1 MAPFTR
7 VLVANRGE
15 IALRI
20 VRACHEEGLESVAV
34 YSDADRLSPHVR
46 AAHRAVPIGAAPA
59 AESYLDIA
67 KLLEAARATD
77 CQAVHPGYGFLS
89 ERAPFAEAVTQA
101 GLTFIGPPA
110 TAIRAMGDKTEAR
123 RRMQAAGVPIV
134 PGTTRPVADHVQAKS
149 EAERLGYPVLL
160 KAIAGG
166 GGKGMR
172 LIREPGEIESA
183 FEAAQSEALKAFG
196 AGELYVEKYLERPRH
211 IEVQVLADTYGRVV
225 ALGERECSIQ
235 RRHQKLIEEA
245 PSVAVTPALRRR
257 LNEAATAAAGSVGYL
272 GAGTIEFL
280 LAPTGEFY
288 FLEMNTRLQVEHPVT
303 ELVYGVDIV
312 REQLRVAQ
320 GHPLRVHA
328 GALQPRGH
336 AIECRITAE
345 DPFNDFLPVT
355 GVIRHLQ
362 PPSGPGVRWDGGVE
376 AGNEVTLFYD
386 SLLAKLIVWGGPR
399 AGAAARDRR
408 GAARGTTAHR
418 GGAAGVSRRSA
429 RWSVALAPRRPPGK
443 HRRVSEVVTITAIA
457 TGGDGVGRLADGRA
471 VFVPRAAP
479 GERVRLRDGVQLHKH
494 FARGELAEIVG
505 SGADR
510 VAASCPHYVSD
521 RCGGCQLQHLTY
533 DAQLAAKRAI
543 VGDALRRIGKLD
555 VPDPEIVE
563 AVEEWRYRAKVSL
576 AVEGGRGRSRAFGFH
591 PYDQP
596 GRVFSLVDCHI
607 TDFRLM
613 ALWRELKPRLDLLP
627 SRLTR
632 LTLRLDRDGR
642 RHILAESGGEP
653 WLDAERL
660 RAALPQGDTVICW
673 WRPADGAARVVA
685 GPATGFPATAFEQV
699 HPEMALV
706 ARRWAVDQLGDL
718 RGAVAWDL
726 YGGIGDTAVHLA
738 GRGAQVVSVD
748 ADERAVEW
756 ARGRASERP
765 IRFIAGRA
773 EDVLPT
779 LPDPNVVVVNPPGAG
794 LHWNVTLRLTS
805 QPVAHVIYLSCDP
818 ATLARD
824 LHRLRVNYRITA
836 VRAFDLFPQ
845 TAHVET
851 VVVLEGA

>member
-1 MAPFTR
+1 MAPFKR

-46 AAHRAVPIGAAPA
+46 AAHLAVPIGAAPA

-160 KAIAGG
+160 KAVAGG

-172 LIREPGEIESA
+172 LIREAGEIESA

-257 LNEAATAAAGSVGYL
+257 LSEAATAAVGSVGYL
-272 GAGTIEFL
+272 GAGTVEFL

-303 ELVYGVDIV
+303 ELVFGVDIV

-320 GHPLRVHA
+320 GQPLRVHS

-345 DPFNDFLPVT
+345 DPFNDFLPAT
-355 GVIRHLQ
+355 GMIRYLQ
-362 PPSGPGVRWDGGVE
+362 APSGPGVRWDGGVE

-386 SLLAKLIVWGGPR
+386 PLLAKLIVWGDTRATALQRMQRALRELIIVGIPSSQAFHLRVMADPDFQRGDFDITYLER
-399 AGAAARDRR
+399 AGARLLSQEIRPELARPLAVVAALLAEERRSGAAPPPQQSGAWLLDRQSLWVHAARR
-408 GAARGTTAHR
+408 
-418 GGAAGVSRRSA
+418 
-429 RWSVALAPRRPPGK
+429 
-443 HRRVSEVVTITAIA
+443 E
-457 TGGDGVGRLADGRA
+457 
-471 VFVPRAAP
+471 
-479 GERVRLRDGVQLHKH
+479 
-494 FARGELAEIVG
+494 
-505 SGADR
+505 
-510 VAASCPHYVSD
+510 
-521 RCGGCQLQHLTY
+521 
-533 DAQLAAKRAI
+533 
-543 VGDALRRIGKLD
+543 ALR
-555 VPDPEIVE
+555 E
-563 AVEEWRYRAKVSL
+563 
-576 AVEGGRGRSRAFGFH
+576 
-591 PYDQP
+591 
-596 GRVFSLVDCHI
+596 
-607 TDFRLM
+607 
-613 ALWRELKPRLDLLP
+613 
-627 SRLTR
+627 
-632 LTLRLDRDGR
+632 
-642 RHILAESGGEP
+642 
-653 WLDAERL
+653 
-660 RAALPQGDTVICW
+660 
-673 WRPADGAARVVA
+673 
-685 GPATGFPATAFEQV
+685 
-699 HPEMALV
+699 
-706 ARRWAVDQLGDL
+706 
-718 RGAVAWDL
+718 
-726 YGGIGDTAVHLA
+726 
-738 GRGAQVVSVD
+738 
-748 ADERAVEW
+748 
-756 ARGRASERP
+756 
-765 IRFIAGRA
+765 
-773 EDVLPT
+773 
-779 LPDPNVVVVNPPGAG
+779 
-794 LHWNVTLRLTS
+794 
-805 QPVAHVIYLSCDP
+805 
-818 ATLARD
+818 
-824 LHRLRVNYRITA
+824 
-836 VRAFDLFPQ
+836 
-845 TAHVET
+845 
-851 VVVLEGA
+851 

>member
-1 MAPFTR
+1 MPQFTR

-134 PGTTRPVADHVQAKS
+134 PGSTRPVADHVQAKS

-160 KAIAGG
+160 KAVAGG

-172 LIREPGEIESA
+172 LIHEAGEIESA
-183 FEAAQSEALKAFG
+183 FEAAASEALKAFG

-312 REQLRVAQ
+312 REQLRVATGQ
-320 GHPLRVHA
+320 PLRVHA
-328 GALQPRGH
+328 GTLQPRGH

-345 DPFNDFLPVT
+345 DSFNDFLPVT
-355 GVIRHLQ
+355 GVVGHLRV
-362 PPSGPGVRWDGGVE
+362 PGGPGVRWDAGFE
-376 AGNEVTLFYD
+376 TGNEVTLHYD
-386 SLLAKLIVWGGPR
+386 SLIAKLIAWGETR
-399 AGAAARDRR
+399 A
-408 GAARGTTAHR
+408 
-418 GGAAGVSRRSA
+418 
-429 RWSVALAPRRPPGK
+429 VALERMRRALRELVIVGFPTSQPF
-443 HRRVSEVVTITAIA
+443 HLRVMDDAEFQR
-457 TGGDGVGRLADGRA
+457 GDVDISYLD
-471 VFVPRAAP
+471 RAAP
-479 GERVRLRDGVQLHKH
+479 RLLSAEPRSDLTRPLAVVAAL
-494 FARGELAEIVG
+494 LAEQRR
-505 SGADR
+505 ADTPLPEQPTAR
-510 VAASCPHYVSD
+510 PPERASAW
-521 RCGGCQLQHLTY
+521 L
-533 DAQLAAKRAI
+533 LAARRE
-543 VGDALRRIGKLD
+543 AL
-555 VPDPEIVE
+555 
-563 AVEEWRYRAKVSL
+563 
-576 AVEGGRGRSRAFGFH
+576 GG
-591 PYDQP
+591 
-596 GRVFSLVDCHI
+596 
-607 TDFRLM
+607 
-613 ALWRELKPRLDLLP
+613 
-627 SRLTR
+627 
-632 LTLRLDRDGR
+632 
-642 RHILAESGGEP
+642 GG
-653 WLDAERL
+653 
-660 RAALPQGDTVICW
+660 
-673 WRPADGAARVVA
+673 
-685 GPATGFPATAFEQV
+685 
-699 HPEMALV
+699 
-706 ARRWAVDQLGDL
+706 
-718 RGAVAWDL
+718 
-726 YGGIGDTAVHLA
+726 
-738 GRGAQVVSVD
+738 
-748 ADERAVEW
+748 
-756 ARGRASERP
+756 
-765 IRFIAGRA
+765 
-773 EDVLPT
+773 
-779 LPDPNVVVVNPPGAG
+779 
-794 LHWNVTLRLTS
+794 
-805 QPVAHVIYLSCDP
+805 
-818 ATLARD
+818 
-824 LHRLRVNYRITA
+824 
-836 VRAFDLFPQ
+836 
-845 TAHVET
+845 
-851 VVVLEGA
+851 